1 MRINKIKRYIPLNV
15 LGLQGKVT
23 RTDMGNRLTS
33 LYRRKTKDARRRRDE
48 TTGK

>member
-1 MRINKIKRYIPLNV
+1 MRINKIKRYKPLNV

-23 RTDMGNRLTS
+23 RTGMDNRLTS
-33 LYRRKTKDARRRRDE
+33 LYHRKTKDARRRRDE